1 MATMK
6 ELQEFV
12 IGVSNH
18 PHEADCRL
26 QYGHTGCR
34 CISVAAQELLDN
46 KHEFSYVRNFK
57 EFWKE
62 HLFGHIP
69 VGLLIGLTFNIPLA
83 MLVAKRQELE
93 YEKRDDTP
101 GIDMAYHVGSVA
113 AGIVILMMLV
123 GFIIWR
129 LYDP

>member
-6 ELQEFV
+6 ELKEFV
-12 IGVSNH
+12 TEISKSSH
-18 PHEADCRL
+18 DPDCRRRF
-26 QYGHTGCR
+26 GEKVCHCTATEAR
-34 CISVAAQELLDN
+34 DLLDN
-46 KHEFSYVRNFK
+46 KHEFSYARNFK

-69 VGLLIGLTFNIPLA
+69 IGLLIGLTFNIPLA

-101 GIDMAYHVGSVA
+101 GIDMAYHVGA
-113 AGIVILMMLV
+113 ASAGGAILLGLAIYMLLK
-123 GFIIWR
+123 I
-129 LYDP
+129 L

>member
-6 ELQEFV
+6 ELQTFV
-12 IGVSNH
+12 IGVSKSSH
-18 PHEADCRL
+18 DSDCLL
-26 QYGHTGCR
+26 QFGDAVCDCPAMR
-34 CISVAAQELLDN
+34 AQELLN
-46 KHEFSYVRNFK
+46 NRHEFSYARNFK

-69 VGLLIGLTFNIPLA
+69 VGLLIGLTFNIALA

-101 GIDMAYHVGSVA
+101 GIDMAYHVGA
-113 AGIVILMMLV
+113 ASAGAAISLGTVGYILLKV
-123 GFIIWR
+123 
-129 LYDP
+129 L